1 MFGLMKDELDRKVM
15 TKFVGIR
22 PKPIHTRQMIAM
34 VIKKAKGTNN
44 YTINQNKSL

>member
-34 VIKKAKGTNN
+34 VIKKLKEQI
-44 YTINQNKSL
+44 TIQ